1 MPPRRRYAK
10 KGRKAMRAKVNR
22 RVMRSYNANP
32 TFTETWSAGSITTS
46 GSTVGGVLNSSASSI
61 PQMADY
67 SKLFRQFR
75 ILRNEWIFVPRATS
89 LDPNTQEGN
98 AFSGAPNTNNGRF
111 VYAINDTAGQAAPT
125 TEIEVLTDNGCKI
138 LSAVRT
144 APIRIRHV
152 PVPDLSIGAPSNV
165 FSTYM
170 NKKRTWL
177 NTDAAGNGG
186 SGTAIPHGAVAY
198 FLTMPQTNPQTVFDV
213 YCKTTIQFK
222 DPA

>member
-1 MPPRRRYAK
+1 MARRY
-10 KGRKAMRAKVNR
+10 RKRVRKNIRSKVNR
-22 RVMRSYNANP
+22 RVMRSRVSYP
-32 TFTETWSAGSITTS
+32 TFTETWAASSITTS
-46 GSTVGGVLNSSASSI
+46 GTTAFGVLQSAANSI

-75 ILRNEWIFVPRATS
+75 ILRNEWILVPRATS

-125 TEIEVLTDNGCKI
+125 TELEVLTDNGCKI

-152 PVPDLSIGAPSNV
+152 PVPDLSVAAPSAF
-165 FSTYM
+165 FSSYM

-177 NTDAAGNGG
+177 NTDAAGNQG
-186 SGTAIPHGAVAY
+186 SGTGVLHGAVAY
-198 FLTMPQTNPQTVFDV
+198 ALTMPQTANMTVFDV